1 MAANGSGEISTFR
14 DAEWGLWAA
23 PYWSPNGLEALV
35 NRRDGGTWRSEREN
49 PGASWSEPVR
59 IIESVCFWTEWSPDG
74 SMFVCTGY
82 GSDEERGFFTT
93 TTLYSRSGERLW
105 TLRSDHSAGIPQMQ
119 RAQFSADGN
128 SIYAYG
134 VAPDGSQGIWA
145 IRLSGGDPVLVIEN
159 DDDDALWANTFS
171 FEVGPDNRIYL
182 AVAEYESD
190 IWVMDLEWE

>member
-1 MAANGSGEISTFR
+1 M
-14 DAEWGLWAA
+14 
-23 PYWSPNGLEALV
+23 
-35 NRRDGGTWRSEREN
+35 
-49 PGASWSEPVR
+49 
-59 IIESVCFWTEWSPDG
+59 
-74 SMFVCTGY
+74 
-82 GSDEERGFFTT
+82 
-93 TTLYSRSGERLW
+93 YSRSGETQW
-105 TLRSDHSAGIPQMQ
+105 TLRSDPSAGIPHLL

-145 IRLSGGDPVLVIEN
+145 IPSSGGDPVLVIEN
-159 DDDDALWANTFS
+159 DDDALWANLYS